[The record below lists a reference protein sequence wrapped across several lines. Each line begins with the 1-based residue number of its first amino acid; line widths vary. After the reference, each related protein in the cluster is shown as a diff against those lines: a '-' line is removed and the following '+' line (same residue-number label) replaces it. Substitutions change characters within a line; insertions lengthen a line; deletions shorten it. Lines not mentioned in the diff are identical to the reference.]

1 MNCRFPDVT
10 NLRCWLCPH
19 NPHLHDLPIM
29 SVHAILKR
37 EEAERVRRPCWEDDE
52 EFHNFDLLVPL
63 PGELDDEL
71 TEMLADIGFSAEKI
85 AMNRVTGEILY
96 ALSPITAEEKSSA
109 ADEAEP
115 DDEDDDWPDDS
126 EDEEEEDEDDWPDY
140 DDEDEESDDEDWP
153 EDDPDDDWDE
163 DYEEDDD
170 DPTDYL
176 PHLNQ
181 TLEGALMPEV
191 QHVGDALDDLL
202 ELIFDLYKVFPFKK
216 DVLSDMEDTVCEM
229 MDLHDD
235 LLDLVEAY
243 NYEIEED

>member
-29 SVHAILKR
+29 SVHAILKW

-71 TEMLADIGFSAEKI
+71 TEMLADIGFSAEKV

-115 DDEDDDWPDDS
+115 EAPQAARYSRPARRLRRARQARPSSAEDR
-126 EDEEEEDEDDWPDY
+126 
-140 DDEDEESDDEDWP
+140 SDP
-153 EDDPDDDWDE
+153 CG
-163 DYEEDDD
+163 
-170 DPTDYL
+170 L
-176 PHLNQ
+176 CR
-181 TLEGALMPEV
+181 
-191 QHVGDALDDLL
+191 
-202 ELIFDLYKVFPFKK
+202 
-216 DVLSDMEDTVCEM
+216 S
-229 MDLHDD
+229 
-235 LLDLVEAY
+235 
-243 NYEIEED
+243 